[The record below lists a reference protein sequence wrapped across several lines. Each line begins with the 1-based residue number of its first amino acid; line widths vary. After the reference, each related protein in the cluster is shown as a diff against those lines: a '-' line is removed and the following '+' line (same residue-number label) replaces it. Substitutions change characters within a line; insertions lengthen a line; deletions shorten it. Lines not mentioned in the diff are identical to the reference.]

1 MFIKNKSFHRR
12 LRFNLLAIIMLIN
25 VSSLLM
31 PFNSFAEAP
40 GWQWA
45 YSAGATGSDYGC
57 DIKLDSQGNVYVS
70 GTFNESVTFG
80 DITLNSAGS
89 SDIFIVKYSSTGS
102 VIWAKS
108 FGGFSLDD
116 CESLYVDAAD
126 NFFLTGF
133 FRSENISFDGFSLY
147 NPNSAFGYNQYYLIK
162 CDASGNVLWANTS
175 DGLGNMDGN
184 AVTMDKSGNIIVTG
198 MFDGSDIT
206 FGSITLPN
214 AGILSSD
221 IFIVKYN
228 AAGEALWAKT
238 AGGSGYESCSEVVT
252 DDSENLYFTGY
263 FASSTINFGAISLS
277 NAGGRD
283 IFIAKYD
290 ASGNPVWAKSAAG
303 SGDEIGVAMGIDAGN
318 HLYLTGSSSSESISF
333 GSIVLTGS
341 DYDKIVT
348 AKYDAD
354 GNVIWAKVFS
364 GDNNDEVID
373 LTIDNQGNTFIAG
386 EFGSSSILFGSTE
399 LVNTSF
405 DYSDLYITKIDPDGN
420 VLWAESAGGNDDDE
434 ASAAAID
441 NDGNAYIPGSF
452 YSSAIAFGTTTL
464 TNTDNTENSSDLFV
478 AKLGNS
484 SGVDEQTSLKS
495 LTVFPNPASGIIQI
509 RGAENAFIELFDVNG
524 RLITSREAAPTTP
537 QLDVS
542 TLLPGIYIVKTIKQN
557 STSFTRF
564 IKE

>member
-1 MFIKNKSFHRR
+1 MFFINKSFHRG
-12 LRFNLLAIIMLIN
+12 LRFNLLATILLIN
-25 VSSLLM
+25 VSFFLL
-31 PFNSFAEAP
+31 PSNGLANAP
-40 GWQWA
+40 DWQWA
-45 YSAGATGSDYGC
+45 YSAGTSGSDYGH
-57 DIKLDSQGNVYVS
+57 DIKLDNQGNVYVT
-70 GTFNESVTFG
+70 GIFNESVTFG
-80 DITLNSAGS
+80 NITLNSAGS
-89 SDIFIVKYSSTGS
+89 SDIFIVKYNNNGE
-102 VIWAKS
+102 VLWAKS
-108 FGGFSLDD
+108 FGGISLDAGR
-116 CESLYVDAAD
+116 SLFVDDAG
-126 NFFLTGF
+126 NFLLTGF
-133 FRSENISFDGFSLY
+133 FRSENISFDAFSLY
-147 NPNSAFGYNQYYLIK
+147 NPNSAFGYNQYFLIK
-162 CDASGNVLWANTS
+162 CDSSGNVLWANTS

-214 AGILSSD
+214 TGILSSD

-228 AAGEALWAKT
+228 AAGEASWAKT
-238 AGGSGYESCSEVVT
+238 AGGSGYESCTEVVT

-263 FASSTINFGAISLS
+263 FSSSTINFGAISLS

-303 SGDEIGVAMGIDAGN
+303 SGDEIGVAMGIDADN
-318 HLYLTGSSSSESISF
+318 HLYLTGSSSSESITL

-341 DYDKIVT
+341 NYDKIIT
-348 AKYDAD
+348 ARYDAD

-373 LTIDNQGNTFIAG
+373 LAIDNQGNTFITG

-405 DYSDLYITKIDPDGN
+405 DYSDLYITKMDPDGN
-420 VLWAESAGGNDDDE
+420 VIWAKSAEGNDDDE
-434 ASAAAID
+434 ASAVAID
-441 NDGNAYIPGSF
+441 PDGNAYITGDF
-452 YSSAIAFGTTTL
+452 YSSTIAFGTTTL
-464 TNTDNTENSSDLFV
+464 ANTDNTGNSSNLFI

-484 SGVDEQTSLKS
+484 SGVDEQASS
-495 LTVFPNPASGIIQI
+495 NALTVFPNPASGIIQI
-509 RGAENAFIELFDVNG
+509 KGAENAFIELFDING

-537 QLDVS
+537 QLNVS
-542 TLLPGIYIVKTIKQN
+542 ALVPGIYIVKTIKQN
-557 STSFTRF
+557 NTSFTRF